1 MIEVPAAAELAWQLA
16 PLVDFFSI
24 GTNDLTQYTLGL
36 DRAGAREAAPY
47 HPAVLRLI
55 ETSVRAAHE
64 ARILVDVCG
73 EAASQPIA
81 MPLLL
86 GLGVDE
92 LSVGT
97 ARLGTIRSWV
107 RNLDY
112 RSLRE
117 LASQAL
123 KCGSAAEVESLAR
136 AQADLLEGIE
146 RGAESV
152 QGGVGVLPFST
163 QP

>member
-1 MIEVPAAAELAWQLA
+1 MIEVPAAAELADQLA

-36 DRAGAREAAPY
+36 DRAGAREAAPH

-55 ETSVRAAHE
+55 DRTVRAAHS

-97 ARLGTIRSWV
+97 ARLGIVRAWV
-107 RNLDY
+107 RSLESGALTGLARRALEC
-112 RSLRE
+112 RSP
-117 LASQAL
+117 
-123 KCGSAAEVESLAR
+123 GEVESLIR
-136 AQADLLEGIE
+136 PQADLLEGVE

-152 QGGVGVLPFST
+152 EGGVGVLPLSA
-163 QP
+163 QA